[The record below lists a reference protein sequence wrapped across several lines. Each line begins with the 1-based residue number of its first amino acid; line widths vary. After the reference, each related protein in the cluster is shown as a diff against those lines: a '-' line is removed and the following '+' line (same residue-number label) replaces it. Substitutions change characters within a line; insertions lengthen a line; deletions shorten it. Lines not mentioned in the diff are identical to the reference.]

1 MKKIIIFSFLALL
14 LAGCESFLD
23 TDNLLE
29 KNTSNY
35 PQTEEEM
42 STLLTGVYSAARA
55 MEMDENGACA
65 FIVAEILSDDR
76 FCGGGPDDSKWANL
90 EKFISTDYNMFRETW
105 TNAYRAIYRANSLME
120 NIDKIEWKDPASRSN
135 IEGQAHF
142 LRGYAYF
149 YLSRL
154 FGTAPLVLTTES
166 ENIPRAT
173 ADELFAQIGADFKAA
188 IEKMPNTAK
197 IPERGRATKWAAEA
211 MMARAYL
218 FYTGYYKKDSM
229 PLPEGSISKSQVIG
243 YLDDCISNSGHD
255 LYGDFRNLWP
265 YSNAYTKEDG
275 YQFSVLNDL
284 KWAGEEGGNYETVF
298 AFTSSAKVT
307 WDNVGDCNRMNLYF
321 SPREQDEEGMF
332 PYGKG
337 WGFGPV
343 NSTLWNNWPV
353 NDLRRRGSIID
364 VTDEDEEM
372 PDFQW
377 AADHQQHETGFWQKK
392 YIAVNVKSVNKDGDP
407 ICVNYSKKMFGDAVN
422 DDYQINNTQDMVLIR
437 FADVLLMAAEL
448 KEDNGPLNLVRT
460 RAGLGSV
467 PYSETALR
475 NERRYELA
483 FEGQR
488 YFDLLRWGIA
498 GQALNAQNGVDVKN
512 DNDAK
517 KMDLGDQAKRISET
531 GGFMPIPQAEIAL
544 SNGVLVQTPG
554 W

>member
-23 TDNLLE
+23 TDDLLK

-35 PQTEEEM
+35 PENEEEM
-42 STLLTGVYSAARA
+42 STLLTGIYSATRA

-65 FIVAEILSDDR
+65 FVVSEVLSDDR
-76 FCGGGPDDSKWANL
+76 FSGGGPDDAKWANL

-105 TNAYRAIYRANSLME
+105 ANAYRAIYRANSLFNVIE
-120 NIDKIEWKDPASRSN
+120 NIEWGNAATRNN

-149 YLSRL
+149 YLARF
-154 FGTAPLVLTTES
+154 FGTAPLILSTEPS
-166 ENIPRAT
+166 NVPRAT
-173 ADELFAQIGADFKAA
+173 ADELFAQVAADFKIA
-188 IEKMPNTAK
+188 IEKMPNTPK
-197 IPERGRATKWAAEA
+197 MPERGRATKWAAEA
-211 MMARAYL
+211 MMARAFL

-229 PLPEGSISKSQVIG
+229 PLPEGGSVTKSEVIS
-243 YLDDCISNSGHD
+243 YLDDCITNSGHD

-265 YSNAYTKEDG
+265 YSNVHTKEDG
-275 YQFSVLNDL
+275 YQYSVLNNL
-284 KWAGEEGGNYETVF
+284 EWAGEEGGNYETVF
-298 AFTSSAKVT
+298 AFTSAAKVT
-307 WDNVGDCNRMNLYF
+307 WSNVGDCNRINLYF
-321 SPREQDEEGMF
+321 SPREQSEEGMF

-343 NSTLWNNWPV
+343 NSTLWDNWPA
-353 NDLRRRGSIID
+353 NDLRRKGSIID
-364 VTDEDEEM
+364 VTDTNQEM
-372 PDFQW
+372 PNFEW

-392 YIAVNVKSVNKDGDP
+392 YIAVNAIVNNGY
-407 ICVNYSKKMFGDAVN
+407 VNYSKKLFGDAVN
-422 DDYQINNTQDMVLIR
+422 DDYQINNTQDLVLIR

-448 KEDNGPLNLVRT
+448 KEDAAPLNRVRT

-467 PYSETALR
+467 AYSETALR

-512 DNDAK
+512 DNAAG
-517 KMDLGDQAKRISET
+517 KMDLGDQAKRITET